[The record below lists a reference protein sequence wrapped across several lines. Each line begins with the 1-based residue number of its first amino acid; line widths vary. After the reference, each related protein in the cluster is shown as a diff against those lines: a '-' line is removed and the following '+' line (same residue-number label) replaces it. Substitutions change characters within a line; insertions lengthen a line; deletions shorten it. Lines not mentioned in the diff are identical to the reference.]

1 MFRLFVI
8 ITFFLTFFSVIPA
21 NAQPAEVENW
31 FSSGLSALDNKEYNR
46 AVHAFS
52 QVLKKDPYFMEAY
65 LLRGIAYGD
74 GLNQYEKAI
83 ADFNNVLK
91 IDPGNADAY
100 GLRGTTYAKLGQHD
114 KAIADYAE
122 AIRLNPGDASNY
134 ALRAK
139 SWRAQG
145 NLKSALVDAQ
155 QANRLEPEDTDYQ
168 SMVAELQQDV
178 SRQQTAKTNK
188 KRQTACFISNLFSD

>member
-1 MFRLFVI
+1 MLRLFI
-8 ITFFLTFFSVIPA
+8 IIFFFLALFNVFPA
-21 NAQPAEVENW
+21 NAQPVEVENW
-31 FSSGLSALDNKEYNR
+31 FSSGLAALDNKEYNR
-46 AVHAFS
+46 AVFAFS

-83 ADFNNVLK
+83 GDFNNVIK
-91 IDPGNADAY
+91 IEPGNSDAY

-145 NLKSALVDAQ
+145 NLNLALADAQ
-155 QANRLEPEDTDYQ
+155 QASRLEPADTDYQ
-168 SMVAELQQDV
+168 AMVAELQQDA
-178 SRQQTAKTNK
+178 SRQQTAKTTQ
-188 KRQTACFISNLFSD
+188 KRQAACFITSLFPN